1 MQAINE
7 LNSLNDSTKNIQID
21 TKRLEDILNKAITE
35 DSDNKRLEE
44 LESTRYMLPR
54 DSYSRRSIADDI
66 AFEEEFFEK
75 SEVEFRRS
83 VRMSKACFLA
93 LYKEIKDDEIFD
105 VKAGPA
111 QRSIKF
117 QMLAA
122 LTRFGLYGNGVTNKV
137 LVIIFILAVSNYN
150 V

>member
-1 MQAINE
+1 MQVY
-7 LNSLNDSTKNIQID
+7 
-21 TKRLEDILNKAITE
+21 TKRLEDIFNKAITE

-44 LESTRYMLPR
+44 LKSATRYMLPR
-54 DSYSRRSIADDI
+54 DSYKRRNIVDDV

-93 LYKEIKDDEIFD
+93 LYEEIKDDEIFN

-117 QMLAA
+117 QILVA
-122 LTRFGLYGNGVTNKV
+122 LTRFGLYENGATNEVLGNNFHISRK
-137 LVIIFILAVSNYN
+137 
-150 V
+150 